1 MKKLLL
7 VLAVL
12 SLTACGRTDEE
23 ARALL
28 AKPAVSDAIMVDGC
42 EVKFVDRGYQNH
54 SFYLAKCG
62 NTNTLTRN
70 YEEQSGKTRV
80 FRRSTVITQEIE
92 QLQKEKADVETKEQ
106 ALAKLSAEERKA
118 LGIK

>member
-1 MKKLLL
+1 MKTIFLI
-7 VLAVL
+7 VLAVM
-12 SLTACGRTDEE
+12 LTACGRTDEE

-62 NTNTLTRN
+62 NTTTMSRN
-70 YEEQSGKTRV
+70 YQEQSGKTTV

-92 QLQKEKADVETKEQ
+92 QLQKEKAEAETKEQ
-106 ALAKLSAEERKA
+106 ALAKLSPEERKA
-118 LGIK
+118 LGVK